1 MINVLLVLVLLIP
14 AIIKIMIPL
23 APKTNAEAVRELYPQ
38 AAVEYIL
45 GSDVPGP
52 IFNSYNWGAYVIWEL
67 YPRYLSFVDGRT
79 DLFDDDVLEQYLSV
93 WRGDDEWQ
101 GVLDQWGIATVM
113 IEPQAPLRLR
123 LEANMDWSKIYQDQ
137 QAVIFT
143 RQDARE

>member
-1 MINVLLVLVLLIP
+1 
-14 AIIKIMIPL
+14 
-23 APKTNAEAVRELYPQ
+23 
-38 AAVEYIL
+38 
-45 GSDVPGP
+45 
-52 IFNSYNWGAYVIWEL
+52 
-67 YPRYLSFVDGRT
+67 
-79 DLFDDDVLEQYLSV
+79 LEQYLSV